1 MTFGIHEDHFELRK
15 PIEYGVHVVAS
26 KRTKNPHLYVRR
38 SRLAQVMELCNFLEL
53 FFSAKSN

>member
-53 FFSAKSN
+53 FLRS